1 MAEDYA
7 RWHYAIQHMKF
18 IDRENELSRLVALSK
33 RRDGGLVVVT
43 GRRRVGKTRLLVEWV
58 EQSGGVYFVADQS
71 SPEVQ
76 RRYLTAALAEKL
88 RGLDGVTFTDWRAL
102 LTGVAERAIESKWTG
117 PLVLDEIPYLVV
129 QAPELPSVLQQFIDH
144 EAKRARLT
152 VAIAGSSQRMMQGI
166 VMNASAPLFGR
177 ARELLTMGP
186 LPPAYAHDAFG
197 NQDLLEAWTAWGGIP
212 RYWELASDE
221 HGTLAARIDRL
232 VLDPLGP
239 LHREPDHIL
248 LEEVPS
254 ALEVRPVLDAIGAGV
269 HRVAEIAGR
278 MGRPATSVARPLD
291 RLVGM
296 GLVTREVPFE
306 EPGSKRALYRI
317 ADPFFRMWFRVV
329 APNRGPLATM
339 TAASRRALLARHWP
353 GLLGQS
359 WEELCRD
366 SVPRL
371 GAWSTAARWWRGN
384 EPEWDVVAESI
395 DRSRLL
401 VGEVKLRAT
410 QRDVESLLRRP
421 VPGFAGQRTVVRA
434 LFAATTRGPLRAP
447 GVLLVGPKDVFHRSE
462 PR

>member
-1 MAEDYA
+1 
-7 RWHYAIQHMKF
+7 MKF
-18 IDRENELSRLVALSK
+18 IDREEELSRLIALSK
-33 RRDGGLVVVT
+33 RRDGGLAVVT

-76 RRYLTAALAEKL
+76 RRYLTAALAAKL
-88 RGLDGVTFTDWRAL
+88 RGLDGVTFADWRAL
-102 LTGVAERAIESKWTG
+102 LAGVAERAIEAKWTG
-117 PLVLDEIPYLVV
+117 PLVLDEIPYLVL

-144 EAKRARLT
+144 DAKRARLT
-152 VAIAGSSQRMMQGI
+152 VAIAGSSQRMMQGL

-186 LPPAYAHDAFG
+186 LPPAYARDAFG

-221 HGTLAARIDRL
+221 RGTIAARIDRL

-254 ALEVRPVLDAIGAGV
+254 ALEVRPVLDAIGAGA
-269 HRVAEIAGR
+269 HRVSEIAGR
-278 MGRPATSVARPLD
+278 MGRPASSLARPLD

-296 GLVTREVPFE
+296 GLATREVPFDE
-306 EPGSKRALYRI
+306 SGSKRALYRI

-339 TAASRRALLARHWP
+339 SSASRRALLAKHWP

-371 GAWSTAARWWRGN
+371 GEWSTASRWWRGN
-384 EPEWDVVAESI
+384 EADWDVVAESI
-395 DRSRLL
+395 DRTKLL
-401 VGEVKLRAT
+401 VGEVKLRAS
-410 QRDVESLLRRP
+410 QHDVEDLLHRP
-421 VPGFAGQRTVVRA
+421 APVFAGRRIVVRA
-434 LFAATTRGPLRAP
+434 LFAATTRGRLRAP
-447 GVLLVGPKDVFHRSE
+447 GVLLVGPTEVFHR
-462 PR
+462 RAG